1 MIKVAVFCAAGMSTS
16 MLVSK
21 IKASASQKGIELDI
35 NAYPES
41 EMSKHTDVECVLLGP
56 QIKFLKGQADKI
68 FNPLNIPV
76 EVINTMDYG
85 MMKGENVLNSILK
98 LTNK

>member
-16 MLVSK
+16 MLVNKIRTSAKSK
-21 IKASASQKGIELDI
+21 GVDIDI

-41 EMSKHTDVECVLLGP
+41 EMSKHTDVNCVLLGP
-56 QIKFLKGQADKI
+56 QIKFLQGQAKKI
-68 FNPLNIPV
+68 FDPHKVPV

-85 MMKGENVLNSILK
+85 MMKGENVLNTILK
-98 LTNK
+98 ITNK